1 MWILNSLYN
10 LSWMYINKVYPAQ
23 PLVTELAQ
31 LQFYVYNARTC
42 NMIYGRATIA
52 MQCYVTI
59 TLALLRCS
67 IIAWM
72 IFSRVL
78 IVRPYFCKN
87 IHASGPGQAKKLL
100 CYPSTIWSMD
110 PCQYYTYGMAWLQH
124 NFTNSVAVA
133 VHCWTKRLKQ
143 LNWSTGLACKI
154 KIIMNTC
161 RVLTCTCHVVPSKC
175 NFLSLTDRLNWYLRY
190 VL

>member
-1 MWILNSLYN
+1 
-10 LSWMYINKVYPAQ
+10 MYINKVYPAQ

-59 TLALLRCS
+59 TLALLRYS
-67 IIAWM
+67 IAWM

-78 IVRPYFCKN
+78 TGHIIFVRSYFCKD
-87 IHASGPGQAKKLL
+87 IHASRPGQAKKLL
-100 CYPSTIWSMD
+100 SLDDMD

-124 NFTNSVAVA
+124 KFTNSVAVA